1 MSSVNKAIIIGNLGS
16 NPEIKTFD
24 NGDKIANISIATSE
38 KWKDRNGDVQERTE
52 WHRVSLRGK
61 VVDVAEKYLN
71 KGSKVYIE
79 GKLQTRKYE
88 QNGVE
93 KYTTEI
99 IAYNLTMLG
108 GQSSSASQSS
118 QAPPPPNDI
127 DDSPF

>member
-1 MSSVNKAIIIGNLGS
+1 MSSVNKAIILGNLGTD
-16 NPEIKTFD
+16 PEIKTFD

-79 GKLQTRKYE
+79 GKLQTRKYT
-88 QNGVE
+88 QDGVE

-108 GQSSSASQSS
+108 GQSSGSS
-118 QAPPPPNDI
+118 GSNQAPPPTE
-127 DDSPF
+127 DDAPF